1 MFFSNL
7 SKKWRDNIIVFILYL
22 QRIEKLI
29 ANDLSIDYLFQK
41 FKKIEKYIDKNL
53 GDSNSNKNND
63 IDKYYFPANS
73 KK

>member
-1 MFFSNL
+1 MFLFAKLFNITT
-7 SKKWRDNIIVFILYL
+7 KKQLYL

-41 FKKIEKYIDKNL
+41 FKKFEKYIYNNL
-53 GDSNSNKNND
+53 SENNYIKNND
-63 IDKYYFPANS
+63 ADKYYYPSNS